1 MRGWEA
7 HAIGKRKTA
16 VARVYL
22 KAGSGLIIVNNKPYE
37 QYFGRETLKMVLRQP
52 LELTNKADS
61 LDVKINVVGGGK
73 SGQAGAARH
82 GIARALNQLD
92 EALRPPMKKAGYMT
106 RDSREVE
113 RKKCGKHKARKKPQ
127 FSKR

>member
-7 HAIGKRKTA
+7 HAIGKRKNA

-22 KAGSGLIIVNNKPYE
+22 KAGSGQITVNDKPYE

-52 LELTNKADS
+52 LELTEKLA
-61 LDVKINVVGGGK
+61 LFDVKINVSGGGK

-82 GIARALNQLD
+82 GIARALNQL
-92 EALRPPMKKAGYMT
+92 EETLRGSLKKAGYLT
-106 RDSREVE
+106 RDARAVE
-113 RKKCGKHKARKKPQ
+113 RKKYGKHKARKRPQ